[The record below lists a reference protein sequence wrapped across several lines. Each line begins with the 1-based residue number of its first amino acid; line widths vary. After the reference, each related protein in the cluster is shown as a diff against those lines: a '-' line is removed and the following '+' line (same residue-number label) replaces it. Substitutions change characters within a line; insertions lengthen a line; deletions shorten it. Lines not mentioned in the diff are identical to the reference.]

1 MYKLEMKRLVKTRS
15 TLFLA
20 AAALLFSI
28 FFALFNVFSAYDY
41 SSIDGTAF
49 HGLEAIE
56 RRRAA
61 AALCEGEWTRER
73 MDGVFAKVAEISANY
88 EAASEAD
95 KKAAEAYI
103 GTFFSPVAQVYGVTD
118 LSAISPRGC
127 VAVLYPAQGL
137 Y

>member
-1 MYKLEMKRLVKTRS
+1 MYRLEMKRLVKTRS

-61 AALCEGEWTRER
+61 AALCEEYGIVASAGIAKQAIPYCNIVFE
-73 MDGVFAKVAEISANY
+73 DGAELKN
-88 EAASEAD
+88 
-95 KKAAEAYI
+95 
-103 GTFFSPVAQVYGVTD
+103 D
-118 LSAISPRGC
+118 LSAYLQF
-127 VAVLYPAQGL
+127 LYDCNPSSVGGAL
-137 Y
+137 PDDSFYYEAE